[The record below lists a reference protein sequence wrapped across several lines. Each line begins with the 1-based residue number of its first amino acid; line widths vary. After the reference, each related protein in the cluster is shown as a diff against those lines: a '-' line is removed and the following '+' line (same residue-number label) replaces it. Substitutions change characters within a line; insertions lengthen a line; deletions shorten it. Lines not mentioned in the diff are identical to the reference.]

1 MRNLIIF
8 GKKTMKTA
16 LLFVLG
22 LFGNYVLCQSSYH
35 STEMMELEAASKFPL
50 LNAHS
55 EVILV
60 GETSWERMYGEF
72 EFTLNPSVADVG
84 GYMNIVRET
93 ASKQGDVSNSIFGYY
108 DIDLSTIQINSL
120 TQVGINVPNYY
131 NKRYIKVYLPRC
143 YFLNL
148 LTDGVFINEDL
159 SYGKN
164 EFVQSSEVSLI
175 DVVFYSEGFEISTV
189 PGNNFISTTD
199 GAANCGWS
207 DENCRSY
214 TGSWSA
220 WCSGNGTGC
229 NSCSSSGWYV
239 SDVTSTFRPNAWIS
253 LTGYS
258 NIQLS
263 YMIWSDL
270 SDAETTDNVVRYY
283 AFNGAATFS
292 ISGDSFTSSSSI
304 DEAGWTLRTA
314 MLQGGNSTYKY
325 GFNFSSGSFWNAEGV
340 FIDDIKLT
348 GTQLTEINEFQSFS
362 SLIFPNPVSDIL
374 NIKSQINPNRMEVV
388 DVNGR
393 VVYSGG
399 NESRIS
405 VAGLSPG
412 LYTSKM
418 FIKDQTIQERFIKQ

>member
-1 MRNLIIF
+1 
-8 GKKTMKTA
+8 MKTVS
-16 LLFVLG
+16 LFVLV
-22 LFGNYVLCQSSYH
+22 LLGNYVLCQSSYH

-93 ASKQGDVSNSIFGYY
+93 ALKQGDASNSIFGYY
-108 DIDLSTIQINSL
+108 DIDLSTIKINSL
-120 TQVGINVPNYY
+120 TQVGINVPSYF

-164 EFVQSSEVSLI
+164 EFVQSPEGSLI
-175 DVVFYSEGFEISTV
+175 DVVFYSEGFETSTV
-189 PGNNFISTTD
+189 PGNNFTSTTD

-220 WCSGNGTGC
+220 WCSGNGSGC
-229 NSCSSSGWYV
+229 NSCSSGGWYV
-239 SDVTSTFRPNAWIS
+239 SDVNSTFMPNGWIS
-253 LTGYS
+253 LVGYS
-258 NIQLS
+258 NNQLS

-270 SDAETTDNVVRYY
+270 NDAETSDNIVRYY

-314 MLQGGNSTYKY
+314 MLTGGSTYKY
-325 GFNFSSGSFWNAEGV
+325 GFNFSSGSFLNAEGV
-340 FIDDIKLT
+340 FIDDIRLT
-348 GTQLTEINEFQSFS
+348 GTQLNEINEFQSFS

-374 NIKSQINPNRMEVV
+374 NIKSQINPIRVEVV
-388 DVNGR
+388 DINGR

-412 LYTSKM
+412 LYTLKV